1 MTNRTI
7 PYTSD
12 DLRAIADRLGEITA
26 AIGGEE
32 ILADD
37 DWRWGLTV
45 EVYDPEVPE
54 TVVGYVK
61 PHPDGWLGF
70 YPTEVTE

>member
-12 DLRAIADRLGEITA
+12 DLRAIADKLDEIITA
-26 AIGGEE
+26 IGDRD
-32 ILADD
+32 ILTDG
-37 DWRWGLTV
+37 DWRWGLSV
-45 EVYDPEVPE
+45 EVFDADLAQ
-54 TVVGYVK
+54 TAGHIK

-70 YPTEVTE
+70 YPTEVSE